1 MRRVFAISLTIAAVM
16 FMAGGVMA
24 QETQQDGNNHLL
36 QILKDRNI
44 LTDQEFQ
51 EIKGQLAQERSEVDQ
66 QLSALDRSLA
76 DYLSKAGDSVGGNS
90 SYVQNRGVTFT
101 SGDGMWSI
109 YFGGLFQFGYLYET
123 GDFVN
128 NSSGGFGVF
137 ENRLDF
143 GGTIFDEKMT
153 FYVQIDAQ
161 SWLDSNSYGYYDQ
174 SYMGDYGFWLRDA
187 YLNYDWCNDAEIRVG
202 QFKVPYGR
210 QALVDQSDRAFA
222 QLNEVTYYFRTMNA
236 GRDVGIMF
244 HNVADMDDNTDG
256 MKLEWNVGLWNG
268 NGGNL
273 TNDYPG
279 DHYLMY
285 GARIALYPMGWI
297 PYVEGDW
304 NGTDDVRFG
313 IGGSVFVDEWLAPS
327 PADNPKDTFWQV
339 DGVLTVGGLYFQGEY
354 FSWKYDNGSSDNTD
368 TGWYLQAGYFVMPGE
383 FEILARYG
391 MINYDDDDQ
400 DTEWALGGAY
410 YLNGHEWKILAE
422 IARYTYDPNHGSSE
436 DGWRLGFGIQA
447 DW

>member
-76 DYLSKAGDSVGGNS
+76 DYLAKAGTATGGNG

-109 YFGGLFQFGYLYET
+109 YFGGLFQFGYAYET

-128 NSSGGFGVF
+128 NSTGGFGVF

-161 SWLDSNSYGYYDQ
+161 SWLDYNTYGYYDQ

-187 YLNYDWCNDAEIRVG
+187 YLNYAWGADAQIKLG

-210 QALVDQSDRAFA
+210 QALVDQSDRAFGH
-222 QLNEVTYYFRTMNA
+222 LNLVSDYFRSMNA

-273 TNDYPG
+273 TDSYPG

-285 GARIALYPMGWI
+285 GARVALYPMGYI

-313 IGGSVFVDEWLAPS
+313 IGGSVFVDEWLAPA
-327 PADNPKDTFWQV
+327 PQDNPKDTFWQI
-339 DGVLTVGGLYFQGEY
+339 DGVLTWGGLYFTGEY
-354 FSWKYDNGSSDNTD
+354 FSWNYDNGSSDWTD
-368 TGWYLQAGYFVMPGE
+368 TGWYIQAGYFVMPGE
-383 FEILARYG
+383 FEILGRYG
-391 MINYDDDDQ
+391 MIDYDDNDQ
-400 DTEWALGGAY
+400 ESEWALGAAY
-410 YLNGHEWKILAE
+410 YLNGHEWKVLAE
-422 IARYTYDPNHGSSE
+422 IARYTWDPDNGSSE

>member
-1 MRRVFAISLTIAAVM
+1 
-16 FMAGGVMA
+16 
-24 QETQQDGNNHLL
+24 
-36 QILKDRNI
+36 
-44 LTDQEFQ
+44 
-51 EIKGQLAQERSEVDQ
+51 VDQ

-76 DYLSKAGDSVGGNS
+76 DYLAKAGDSVGGNS
-90 SYVQNRGVTFT
+90 TYVQNRGVTFT

-109 YFGGLFQFGYLYET
+109 YFGGLFMFGYRYET

-128 NSSGGFGVF
+128 NSEGGFQVF

-153 FYVQIDAQ
+153 FYVQVDAQ
-161 SWLDSNSYGYYDQ
+161 SSLASDSYGYYDQ
-174 SYMGDYGFWLRDA
+174 MYDGGYGFWLRDA
-187 YLNYDWCNDAEIRVG
+187 YINYDLCADAELKAG

-210 QALVDQSDRAFA
+210 QAQVDQSDRAFGS
-222 QLNEVTYYFRTMNA
+222 LNLVSEYFRTMNS

-256 MKLEWNVGLWNG
+256 MKLEWDVGLWNG

-273 TNDYPG
+273 TGSYPG

-285 GARIALYPMGWI
+285 GARVALYPMGYI

-304 NGTDDVRFG
+304 NGTEDVRFG
-313 IGGSVFVDEWLAPS
+313 IGGSVFVDEYLAPS
-327 PADNPKDTFWQV
+327 PADNPRNTFWQV
-339 DGVLTVGGLYFQGEY
+339 DGVLTWGGLYFTGEY
-354 FSWKYDNGSSDNTD
+354 FSWKWDTGSSDYTD

-391 MINYDDDDQ
+391 MIDYDDNDQ
-400 DTEWALGGAY
+400 ESEWALGIAY
-410 YLNGHEWKILAE
+410 YLNGHEWKILAA
-422 IARYTYDPNHGSSE
+422 ISRYTWDPDGGSSE
-436 DGWRLGFGIQA
+436 DGWHLGFGIQA

>member
-1 MRRVFAISLTIAAVM
+1 
-16 FMAGGVMA
+16 
-24 QETQQDGNNHLL
+24 
-36 QILKDRNI
+36 
-44 LTDQEFQ
+44 
-51 EIKGQLAQERSEVDQ
+51 
-66 QLSALDRSLA
+66 
-76 DYLSKAGDSVGGNS
+76 
-90 SYVQNRGVTFT
+90 
-101 SGDGMWSI
+101 MWSI
-109 YFGGLFQFGYLYET
+109 YFGGLFQFGYAYET

-128 NSSGGFGVF
+128 NSTGGFGVF

-161 SWLDSNSYGYYDQ
+161 SWLDYNTYGYYDQ

-187 YLNYDWCNDAEIRVG
+187 YLNYAWGADAQIKLG

-210 QALVDQSDRAFA
+210 QALVDQSDRAFGH
-222 QLNEVTYYFRTMNA
+222 LNLVSDYFRTMNA

-244 HNVADMDDNTDG
+244 HNVADLDDNTDG
-256 MKLEWNVGLWNG
+256 MKFEWNIGLWNG

-273 TNDYPG
+273 SGSYPG

-285 GARIALYPMGWI
+285 GARLALFPMGYI

-304 NGTDDVRFG
+304 NGTQDLRFG

-327 PADNPKDTFWQV
+327 PADNPTNTFWQI
-339 DGVLTVGGLYFQGEY
+339 DGVLTWGGLYFTGEY
-354 FSWKYDNGSSDNTD
+354 FSKEFDPGSGSTSTD

-383 FEILARYG
+383 FELLARYG
-391 MINYDDDDQ
+391 MIDYENNDQ
-400 DTEWALGGAY
+400 EKEWAIGGAY
-410 YLNGHEWKILAE
+410 YFNGHEWKLFSE
-422 IARYTYDPNHGSSE
+422 LGKRTYDYDGGSSN
-436 DGWRLGFGIQA
+436 DGWFLDFGVQA